1 MSSSL
6 ESIELPH
13 LPSLPVHVALYRD
26 VQNAAYLKAQ
36 LLAGQADYEYA
47 FVDASMVLSRAHVIA
62 AVFRAL
68 NDYSHNR
75 LRSHNV
81 HSEIVFSLNP
91 TNNIA
96 ESFRRFGITDSTT
109 DLLVIKIST
118 SSEITHET
126 VASHLANSVQGTPVN
141 FDDQILFELADF
153 TKIKKAYKLGALP
166 SPSKAADQVS
176 FPENIETKQRL
187 EKSLVGAIALR
198 GS

>member
-36 LLAGQADYEYA
+36 LLAGQADFEYA

-166 SPSKAADQVS
+166 SPSKAADQVTS
-176 FPENIETKQRL
+176 PENIETKQRL

>member
-47 FVDASMVLSRAHVIA
+47 FVDASMILSRAHVIA

-126 VASHLANSVQGTPVN
+126 VASHLANSVQGTPVK

-166 SPSKAADQVS
+166 SPSKAADQVTS
-176 FPENIETKQRL
+176 PENIETKQRL